1 MKHFAI
7 IGAGPA
13 GLAAAYTLAKAG
25 HRVTVLEQDRQVGGL
40 SKTIDYHGFKF
51 DIGGHRFFTKSDEVN
66 RLWKEILGDEFLVRP
81 RLSRIYYR
89 GKLLHYPLKPLNA
102 LAGLGAATSLRAIA
116 SYLYA
121 KVRPKRPEVS
131 FEDWVGNRFG
141 RKLYTIF
148 FKTYSEKV
156 WGIPC
161 TELSADWA
169 SQRIRNLNLGKAVLN
184 ALGIHRGKQ
193 VASLIDEFHYPRHG
207 PGQMYEQMSMK
218 AQAFNAD
225 VRLANRVC
233 AVGHWSGHV
242 KRLTTL
248 CAEGKTDVAVDYLI
262 SSIPL
267 SDLPMMMS
275 PPAPPEVIAA
285 ARGLRYRS
293 ILTVN
298 LLIQQPDIVPDTW
311 IYIHDPDVRAGRLQ
325 LYKNWSPEMV
335 PDASWSSVGLE
346 YFAFENDDFW
356 STADDRLIEVAR
368 RDLLKL
374 GLVEAGNIRD
384 GFVARYAKAYPVY
397 DEGYR
402 ARVETIRSY
411 LATID
416 NLVCVGRYGQF
427 RYNNMDHSIMTA
439 LLGVRQLFG
448 EGVDPWSVN
457 EEAEYHEE
465 DRSQR
470 RQQNAKRLPHTGA
483 A

>member
-1 MKHFAI
+1 MMKRFTI

-25 HRVTVLEQDRQVGGL
+25 HQVAVVDQDRQVGGL
-40 SKTIDYHGFKF
+40 SKTIEYRGLRF

-66 RLWKEILGDEFLVRP
+66 RLWLEILGDEFLVRP
-81 RLSRIYYR
+81 RLSRVYYR
-89 GKLLHYPLKPLNA
+89 GRLFHYPLKPLNA
-102 LAGLGAATSLRAIA
+102 LANLGAWTSFLAMA
-116 SYLYA
+116 SYLRA
-121 KVRPKRPEVS
+121 QIRPRHPESS
-131 FEDWVGNRFG
+131 FEDWVSNRFG
-141 RKLYTIF
+141 EKLYGIF

-184 ALGIHRGKQ
+184 SLGIHRGKK

-207 PGQMYEQMSMK
+207 PGQMYENMSEK
-218 AQAFNAD
+218 AKAFGASVHLGTRAIAIGHQNG
-225 VRLANRVC
+225 RVE
-233 AVGHWSGHV
+233 
-242 KRLTTL
+242 RLTTVS
-248 CAEGKTDVAVDYLI
+248 ADGRTDHAVDHLI
-262 SSIPL
+262 SSMPL
-267 SDLPMMMS
+267 SDIPLMMDPM
-275 PPAPPEVIAA
+275 PPRDVIDAA
-285 ARGLRYRS
+285 QGLKYRS

-298 LLIQQPDIVPDTW
+298 LLIQQADIVPDTW

-335 PDASWSSVGLE
+335 PDQSWSSVGLE
-346 YFAFENDDFW
+346 YFVFEGDALWSMNDE
-356 STADDRLIEVAR
+356 RLIEIAK

-374 GLVEAGNIRD
+374 GLVGAEKVHD

-397 DEGYR
+397 NEGYR
-402 ARVETIRSY
+402 ERVETIRAHLS
-411 LATID
+411 TIS

-439 LLGVRQLFG
+439 LLGARRLLG
-448 EGVDPWSVN
+448 EAVDPWSVN

-465 DRSQR
+465 DDSR
-470 RQQNAKRLPHTGA
+470 NHG
-483 A
+483 